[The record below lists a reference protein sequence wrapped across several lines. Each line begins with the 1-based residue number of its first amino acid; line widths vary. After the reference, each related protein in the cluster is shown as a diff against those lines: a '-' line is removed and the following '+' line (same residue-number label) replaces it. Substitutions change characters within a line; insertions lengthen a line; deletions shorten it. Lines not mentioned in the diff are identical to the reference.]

1 MHIFSARLR
10 LSWLSVV
17 TSELLAKDLGTL
29 NLEKKKNEEFFV
41 SDRMGKP
48 IFT

>member
-29 NLEKKKNEEFFV
+29 NLEKKNEEFFV

-48 IFT
+48 IFI